1 MAAIFT
7 RSETIDVKRDAI
19 ECRYIVAVSHAEPHP
34 VKRIAI
40 DNAKK
45 IRGVFHPNPPRC
57 KGIRK

>member
-1 MAAIFT
+1 MAAPTTQQILKGD
-7 RSETIDVKRDAI
+7 EI
-19 ECRYIVAVSHAEPHP
+19 ENRYTVIVLDAEPRP
-34 VKRIAI
+34 ARQIAL